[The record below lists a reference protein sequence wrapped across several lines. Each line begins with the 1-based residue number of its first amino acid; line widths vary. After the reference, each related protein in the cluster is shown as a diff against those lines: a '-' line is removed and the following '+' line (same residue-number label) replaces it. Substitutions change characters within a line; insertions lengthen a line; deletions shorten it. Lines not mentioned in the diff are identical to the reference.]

1 GGGRAAPLPG
11 RRDPR
16 RRPVPR
22 RFPRRARQRPRR
34 AAARRVALPAARARR
49 RRRADRGVRPH
60 PRARRHRLAS
70 DPRPSRADP
79 LARRRAGPDRPPGRA
94 RRGDPGDGD
103 EPDRRVRAP
112 AAGGRPPAARSRP
125 GPFRRERLPRHRE
138 APARA
143 RARPP
148 PGRRSL
154 RRGDRRPPARRKS
167 ARRDRRP
174 DPARAFAGRP
184 ARFRAAAGTPM
195 SSRARS
201 GAPLA
206 LAVWTV
212 LAALTSLAPA
222 PLSAAVE
229 PFYLG
234 LYADGAQAYE
244 RGEFLAAARQ
254 LRLACFGMLDDP
266 PLLGCCLA
274 RLAVAQ
280 AQSGDGDGFRES
292 FRRLAEAE
300 DQFQGYTKA
309 ELPAAVRAA
318 FERLA
323 ATRIPAELLGA
334 SPSFSRLKIQSEAAR
349 IEALPLKARREEL
362 ARKLAAEPKNPA
374 WKVLL
379 GRLEIADGHPAA
391 ALAQAQAALA
401 LAAEDGSAHCLRGL
415 AQARLGAC
423 AQGLADL
430 ETCAETN
437 QFATPAAARLGCL
450 VEVQA
455 WDRAR
460 AFVASLTPALREDRD
475 LARLAHRIKSDRETA
490 KPADLPAPSVP
501 TATAAAPPST

>member
-1 GGGRAAPLPG
+1 
-11 RRDPR
+11 
-16 RRPVPR
+16 
-22 RFPRRARQRPRR
+22 
-34 AAARRVALPAARARR
+34 
-49 RRRADRGVRPH
+49 
-60 PRARRHRLAS
+60 
-70 DPRPSRADP
+70 
-79 LARRRAGPDRPPGRA
+79 
-94 RRGDPGDGD
+94 
-103 EPDRRVRAP
+103 
-112 AAGGRPPAARSRP
+112 
-125 GPFRRERLPRHRE
+125 
-138 APARA
+138 
-143 RARPP
+143 
-148 PGRRSL
+148 
-154 RRGDRRPPARRKS
+154 
-167 ARRDRRP
+167 
-174 DPARAFAGRP
+174 
-184 ARFRAAAGTPM
+184 M

-266 PLLGCCLA
+266 PLLGGCLA

-501 TATAAAPPST
+501 TATAAAPPSTPDPRPLPPTQQTPAPPASGLAPHEIENLAKARELLTPTASTRDLKRARDLAKGVADARPEDREAQLLAAEAAYRNSRWDEAATYFHRGGDPGDDHPERLFYLAVSLFESGNKRGAAAALQRALPNLQASPFIDEYTKKILGEPIR